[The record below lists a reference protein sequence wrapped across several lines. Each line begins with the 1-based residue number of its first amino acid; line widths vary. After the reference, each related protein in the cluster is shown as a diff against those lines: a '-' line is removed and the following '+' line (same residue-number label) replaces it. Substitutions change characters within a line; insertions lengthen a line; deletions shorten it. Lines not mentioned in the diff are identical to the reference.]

1 MMLKNFQRTRYT
13 HSGIPPKERHIATGA
28 KKTLAFTQ
36 GDVCTPNRRKELPT
50 ADVAAAGG
58 WSDVATL
65 LRCYQQPDEATMLSV
80 MSHPRK
86 ILDRVSGRN

>member
-1 MMLKNFQRTRYT
+1 MGNKQ
-13 HSGIPPKERHIATGA
+13 E
-28 KKTLAFTQ
+28 
-36 GDVCTPNRRKELPT
+36 ELPI

-86 ILDRVSGRN
+86 VLDRISGRN